1 MKDSVL
7 LSFLYDTVPGR
18 ILLRPLVGKQI
29 SSLAGSFLSSKASAL
44 FIPYFIRKHK
54 IPMKGIAVPEKGFSS
69 FNDFFTRKRTK
80 ALPVPKEGYLISPC
94 DGFLTVLDITQD
106 QVFNIKGCRFT
117 LDALLQDKEL
127 SERFKE
133 GRALILRLTPANYHR
148 YCYPAGG
155 EMIGERRIE
164 GKYHCVRPIALRRF
178 PVFIENTREYQV
190 IRTDRFKDIVQ
201 MEIGAMLVGRISNKK
216 LSPGECRVE
225 AGEEKGYFEFGGSTI
240 ILLFEKDALCLKKSL
255 INSDKDNEGSKGDSV
270 RPVSDADRGEIPV
283 RIGSVIARA
292 RTN

>member
-1 MKDSVL
+1 MKDSFL

-18 ILLRPLVGKQI
+18 LLLRPLIGKKV
-29 SSLAGSFLSSKASAL
+29 SALAGSFLSSKASAL

-54 IPMKGIAVPEKGFSS
+54 IPMKGMAVPGKGFSS

-80 ALPVPKEGYLISPC
+80 AVPVPEEGYLMSPC
-94 DGFLTVLDITQD
+94 DGFLTVIDISED
-106 QVFNIKGCRFT
+106 QVFHIKGCRFT

-133 GRALILRLTPANYHR
+133 GRALIFRLTPTHYHR

-155 EMIGERRIE
+155 EIIRERRIE

-201 MEIGAMLVGRISNKK
+201 MEVGAMLVGRISNKK
-216 LSPGECRVE
+216 RPPE
-225 AGEEKGYFEFGGSTI
+225 ARRGGRGKGVF
-240 ILLFEKDALCLKKSL
+240 
-255 INSDKDNEGSKGDSV
+255 
-270 RPVSDADRGEIPV
+270 
-283 RIGSVIARA
+283 
-292 RTN
+292 